1 MFTSCR
7 LRRAR
12 PALVLRSSQLGG
24 AGGEGGE
31 GGGGGGGLGEG
42 GVGGGLQSNPFHG
55 ILQTDARAVAQL
67 SAAHPY
73 TLSVAVLE

>member
-1 MFTSCR
+1 MLCH
-7 LRRAR
+7 
-12 PALVLRSSQLGG
+12 SQLGG

-42 GVGGGLQSNPFHG
+42 GAGGGMQSNPFQG
-55 ILQTDARAVAQL
+55 ILHTEALAVAQL

-73 TLSVAVLE
+73 TLSVAVVE